1 MRLNPT
7 RSSLV
12 VVLALIGTHPAA
24 SQDVLTVSDV
34 MVDFRALIGQRIGV
48 ACSVVPAG
56 AELVYCKD
64 QRLALL
70 VDAASASRDDRVR
83 MFQGCEDPDD
93 EGGCAAIVTGVL
105 TDWHG
110 IPRISSPTISPLLE

>member
-1 MRLNPT
+1 MDMSLT
-7 RSSLV
+7 RVSFV
-12 VVLALIGTHPAA
+12 VVLALLGPYPAA
-24 SQDVLTVSDV
+24 SQDILSVSDV
-34 MVDFRALIGQRIGV
+34 MVDFRALIGQRIEV

-83 MFQGCEDPDD
+83 IFQGCEDPDD